1 MRPPIHEAFAEGVAG
16 NLKSWVSRQHF
27 IVQFTIFSVTS
38 TITAWVLLEALQWYE
53 GYLECALD
61 IQRKL
66 GPMCMNL
73 GQLQLY
79 VAANVNSLIT
89 FAFYEFSV
97 AITVFFAWLSG
108 LLG

>member
-1 MRPPIHEAFAEGVAG
+1 M
-16 NLKSWVSRQHF
+16 
-27 IVQFTIFSVTS
+27 TS

-53 GYLECALD
+53 DYLECALD

-73 GQLQLY
+73 AQLQLY

-97 AITVFFAWLSG
+97 AITVFFAWLAG